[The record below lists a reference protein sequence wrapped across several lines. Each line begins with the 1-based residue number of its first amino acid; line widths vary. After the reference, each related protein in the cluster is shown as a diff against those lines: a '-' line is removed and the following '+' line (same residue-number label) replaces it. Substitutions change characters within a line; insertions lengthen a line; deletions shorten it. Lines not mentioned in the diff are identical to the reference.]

1 MAIAGAS
8 FRGAGC
14 CCWPG
19 FCLWLPLTP
28 SYEWHY
34 EYIRAGALRRLISL
48 LSASR
53 PTLDLRRRKA
63 TALRCSV
70 RHTTAAWRRTHQHAQ
85 GELGRA
91 QGTEDRYLRHGKRRS
106 YARARAPAR
115 RARVA
120 KEEPETVAENA
131 PLGTAPAA
139 PGITRPTPGRRR
151 APRVVRA
158 GILVS
163 WGVRSVLTAVRRH
176 GATSNPGAGAGR
188 RGRLGWRDRG
198 EVHREAFCVGPH
210 APPLAPSTPPGQ
222 PRRPHAILRQNAWPD
237 HHQKPSWRC
246 STSAGT

>member
-1 MAIAGAS
+1 M
-8 FRGAGC
+8 
-14 CCWPG
+14 
-19 FCLWLPLTP
+19 PLG
-28 SYEWHY
+28 SAA
-34 EYIRAGALRRLISL
+34 RCRRIDSGYGQGH
-48 LSASR
+48 LSRSCRHLAPHSICAEEKR
-53 PTLDLRRRKA
+53 P
-63 TALRCSV
+63 LRCSV

-158 GILVS
+158 GTPVS

>member
-1 MAIAGAS
+1 MAS
-8 FRGAGC
+8 PRVFRLKPVG
-14 CCWPG
+14 
-19 FCLWLPLTP
+19 
-28 SYEWHY
+28 
-34 EYIRAGALRRLISL
+34 ISPRTRFAPKK
-48 LSASR
+48 SG
-53 PTLDLRRRKA
+53 
-63 TALRCSV
+63 ALRCSV
-70 RHTTAAWRRTHQHAQ
+70 RHTTAAWRRTRQHAQ

-91 QGTEDRYLRHGKRRS
+91 QGREDRHLRHGKRRS

-158 GILVS
+158 GTPVS

-176 GATSNPGAGAGR
+176 GATSNPGAAAGR
-188 RGRLGWRDRG
+188 RGRLGRRDRG

-210 APPLAPSTPPGQ
+210 APPLAPSTPLCQ
-222 PRRPHAILRQNAWPD
+222 PRRPRAILSRNAWPD
-237 HHQKPSWRC
+237 RH
-246 STSAGT
+246 